1 MAKGAKSMFILLT
14 VLFLASF
21 FCLAL
26 FRGGLEAT
34 GQDSERGQ
42 GFIRQIYI
50 TFLQMTDPGN
60 MAQDIESSPLLKIA
74 TVLSGFTGLILLSM
88 LIGFITTALV
98 QKMDD
103 LRKGR
108 STVIED
114 EHSLILGWN
123 AQRVVEIIR
132 ELVMANESE
141 DNPAVVILADKDK
154 EEMDD
159 FLALALPDTAN
170 TRVVT
175 RSGSTSSIINL
186 QVVGANTCRSA
197 IVLASASEEAD
208 ENEKA
213 TSDAQ
218 TIKTILA
225 LSSARREE
233 DELNIVAELFN
244 IRNHEIVQASCT
256 HPITVVA
263 SNDILAKLMVQTSR
277 SVGLSVAYSEI
288 LSFDGCEMYFYNAAW
303 DGVTFDESLYRF
315 PDGVPMGIRDE
326 AGEITVNPAGDTV
339 LKDTDDILILADDDS
354 TIDYQGAPVATPTD
368 ITLNDKRLKQEL
380 ENELIIGYNQKIRCI
395 VEQYADYVLDGS
407 TIDILEHNPT
417 DEIKEKIAE
426 LVTEFPN
433 MNISLI
439 DADPLEL
446 EDLKKLNPAIRN
458 NILILSGCGD
468 TENSD
473 ARTILTL
480 LLLRKIVAD
489 YDGECVQT
497 RLITEVMDSANHSLI
512 SEVGV
517 RDFIISNRFISM
529 LLAQISEQAD
539 INRVYDDLFSE
550 DGSEIYLKPAELYF
564 EKTPAEVSFADCIA
578 IARKRDEICIGIKIK
593 SQETNADENYGVELI
608 PEKNQRFTLQADD
621 CLVVVAEDET

>member
-1 MAKGAKSMFILLT
+1 MFVLLT

-21 FCLAL
+21 ICLAL

-42 GFIRQIYI
+42 GFVRQVYI

-60 MAQDIESSPLLKIA
+60 MAQDIESSPWLKIA
-74 TVLSGFTGLILLSM
+74 TVLTGFTGLILLSM

-108 STVIED
+108 STVVEE

-123 AQRVVEIIR
+123 PQRVVEIIR

-141 DNPAVVILADKDK
+141 DNPAVVILADKEK

-159 FLALALPDTAN
+159 FLALALPDRAN
-170 TRVVT
+170 TRIVT
-175 RSGSTSSIINL
+175 RSGSTSNVINL
-186 QVVGANTCRSA
+186 KIVGADTCRSA
-197 IVLASASEEAD
+197 IVLASATEEAN

-225 LSSARREE
+225 LSSARSEG

-244 IRNHEIVQASCT
+244 LRNHEIVQASCS

-263 SNDILAKLMVQTSR
+263 ANDILAKLMVQTSR
-277 SVGLSVAYSEI
+277 SVGLSVAYGEI
-288 LSFDGCEMYFYNAAW
+288 LSFDGCEMYFHHSDW
-303 DGVTFDESLYRF
+303 GGVTFDQSLYRF
-315 PDGVPMGIRDE
+315 PDGVPMGIRNK
-326 AGEITVNPAGDTV
+326 AGEIIINPPGDRV
-339 LKDTDDILILADDDS
+339 LTDTDDILILADDDS
-354 TIDYQGAPVATPTD
+354 TIDFQSTEVATPSD
-368 ITLNDKRLKQEL
+368 LPLNAKRLSQQL
-380 ENELIIGYNQKIRCI
+380 ENELIIGYNKKVRCI
-395 VEQYADYVLDGS
+395 VEQYADYVLEGS
-407 TIDILEHNPT
+407 TIDILYHQPT
-417 DEIKEKIAE
+417 SEIKEEVAS
-426 LVTEFPN
+426 LAADHPGLH
-433 MNISLI
+433 ISLI

-446 EDLKKLNPAIRN
+446 DALKQLNPAVRN
-458 NILILSGCGD
+458 NILILSSGGD
-468 TENSD
+468 PQNAD

-489 YDGECVQT
+489 HDGEAVQT
-497 RLITEVMDSANHSLI
+497 RLITEVMDSANQNLI
-512 SEVGV
+512 AEVGV

-539 INRVYDDLFSE
+539 INRVYDDLFEE

-578 IARKRDEICIGIKIK
+578 IARKREEICLGIKI
-593 SQETNADENYGVELI
+593 NALEGDADKNYGIDLI
-608 PEKNQRFTLQADD
+608 PEKNQRFTLQAND